1 MPAGNPDGGQWTG
14 GGTGGGSGASV
25 TRVAG
30 DSRRYSVD
38 LREEEAPAGIGHT
51 VREHV
56 RKTDAE
62 LIENMERKTSRGW
75 LFDIVDGQEGTF
87 ESLEKANDLTNQVLK
102 MNKARVDRVASGD
115 VADDYLEE
123 RFGYITGREA
133 RRTKEHP
140 EPYFRNTYSV
150 GVYIRHDPRSK
161 RGYYVVTSYPRSRN
175 KDDKSPE

>member
-115 VADDYLEE
+115 VAEIILRNASDTSRVARQGE
-123 RFGYITGREA
+123 R
-133 RRTKEHP
+133 
-140 EPYFRNTYSV
+140 RNTPSPISV
-150 GVYIRHDPRSK
+150 IPIVWVSISDMIHGQSGDT
-161 RGYYVVTSYPRSRN
+161 TS
-175 KDDKSPE
+175 